1 MMKRVC
7 NTRVGACAML
17 LAVFLLVGGAGAPVF
32 ARVEMSA
39 GQAGDPGDGLD
50 YSSGGGNS
58 HGDGTEGTSTTS
70 AGVRLLDLSKL
81 SIVLVPIFDGTIVHF
96 IVIINCSRTVENVK

>member
-32 ARVEMSA
+32 ARVDVSV
-39 GQAGDPGDGLD
+39 GQAGDPGDGEEVA
-50 YSSGGGNS
+50 SGGGSDIPSPQSTNQIPA
-58 HGDGTEGTSTTS
+58 GT
-70 AGVRLLDLSKL
+70 AQQPAKV
-81 SIVLVPIFDGTIVHF
+81 ILVPVFSNGALAFQLFAISVLYVVRH
-96 IVIINCSRTVENVK
+96 